1 VAAGVLIS
9 AGDPSGDL
17 HAAELATALR
27 RLRPDLALHGV
38 GGTRMQ
44 AAGVTLLEDLAS
56 RAVMGFAE
64 IVRHLPRHARI
75 VRRLAARMAAGDVA
89 LLICVDYGG
98 MNLRVADAA
107 RRAGVPVLYYITP
120 QVWASRPGRMGAMAR
135 SITKAAVILPFEE
148 ALLRANGID
157 ATFVG
162 HPLLDELGALPPA
175 PEARVALGLP
185 VDGPLLALFPGSRAQ
200 EVGRLLAPFVAAARA
215 LEGRIPGLRVVVSQA
230 PGVRLDPSISP
241 YPAITGSSAMLLRAA
256 TAALCKSGTT
266 TLEAAIAGCPLVVAY
281 KTSGWTFAIARRVV
295 TIDRI
300 GLVNVVASRMHT
312 VGATQPERL
321 VAPEFVQD
329 AVVPGALADALLPL
343 LDRGSPVRARALAD
357 LDAVRL
363 TLGTPG
369 AAGRVARM
377 ASALAGDP
385 AATPQRRTT

>member
-1 VAAGVLIS
+1 MGRSAAPSGSVVLIS

-17 HAAELATALR
+17 HAAELAAQLGV
-27 RLRPDLALHGV
+27 LRPDLSLAGV
-38 GGTRMQ
+38 GGRRMQ

-64 IVRHLPRHARI
+64 IVRHLPRHARV
-75 VRRLAARMAAGDVA
+75 VRRLAARMRRGDIA

-107 RRAGVPVLYYITP
+107 HRAGVPVLYYITP
-120 QVWASRPGRMGAMAR
+120 QVWASRPGRMVAMAR
-135 SITKAAVILPFEE
+135 TVTKAAVILPFEE

-162 HPLLDELGALPPA
+162 HPLLDELGTLPSPA
-175 PEARVALGLP
+175 AARAALGLAA
-185 VDGPLLALFPGSRAQ
+185 DGPLLALFPGSRAQ
-200 EVGRLLAPFVAAARA
+200 EVGRLLAPFVAAARQ
-215 LEGRIPGLRVVVSQA
+215 LEQRIPSLSVVVSQA
-230 PGVRLDPSISP
+230 PGVRLDPAICP
-241 YPAITGSSAMLLRAA
+241 YPAVTGSSAQLLRAA

-266 TLEAAIAGCPLVVAY
+266 TLEAAIVGCPLVVAY
-281 KTSGWTFAIARRVV
+281 RTSGWTFAIARRVV

-300 GLVNVVASRMHT
+300 GLVNVVASRMQT
-312 VGATQPERL
+312 AGAVEPARL

-329 AVVPGALADALLPL
+329 AVVPAALADALLPL
-343 LDRGSPVRARALAD
+343 LDVGSPVRARAVAD
-357 LDAVRL
+357 LDAVRR

-377 ASALAGDP
+377 ASALAG
-385 AATPQRRTT
+385 TPS